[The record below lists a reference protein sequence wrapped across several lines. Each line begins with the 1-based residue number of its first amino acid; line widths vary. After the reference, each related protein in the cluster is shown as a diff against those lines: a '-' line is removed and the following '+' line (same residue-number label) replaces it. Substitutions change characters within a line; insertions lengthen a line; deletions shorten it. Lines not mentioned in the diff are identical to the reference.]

1 MITAPMRSAL
11 PLALCGLLAI
21 VLGFGSGAARAAKHT
36 DPAEAVVTAA
46 LKAAL
51 ANDFDAYLATVHPS
65 EKATEQQ
72 RQEIARFTFARVVR
86 NAKWYVKGGDPDS
99 FVVDRREDMG
109 GGKVRVFVKDLA
121 HASRAPVPVSL
132 GALPGGGFGILANS
146 L

>member
-1 MITAPMRSAL
+1 MITARLRSPL
-11 PLALCGLLAI
+11 VLALCALLAF
-21 VLGFGSGAARAAKHT
+21 LGGASSVHAAKHA

-51 ANDFDAYLATVHPS
+51 ANDFEAYLLAVHPS
-65 EKATEQQ
+65 EKATDQQ

-86 NAKWYVKGGDPDS
+86 NAKWYIKDGDPDS
-99 FVVDRREDMG
+99 FVVDRREDLG